1 MPLNYSKKLKTFSLL
16 HPNNVTTFID
26 YFKYTFKNELKDCT
40 SLLEIGCGTNSRA
53 TPFTHN
59 LYSIGLDLHS
69 PSLIKNKEKKYFSD
83 YLVADI
89 TQLPFKKNSFDVV
102 VASDVI
108 EHLSKPQGMTLL
120 SDMEQISRKKTIIF
134 TPNGFNSKHNL
145 EDNNPLQIHK
155 SGWIT
160 KEFSNQ
166 GYKVFGIN
174 GLLALRG
181 EKSKPTIKPEFL
193 GHFISKLTNRIVFHS
208 PERAF
213 HLLCIKNKKIQNP
226 TSQYT
231 QIFT

>member
-1 MPLNYSKKLKTFSLL
+1 LPLNYSKKLKTFSLL

-134 TPNGFNSKHNL
+134 T
-145 EDNNPLQIHK
+145 
-155 SGWIT
+155 
-160 KEFSNQ
+160 NQ